1 MFSFAK
7 FLLRR
12 DRFGHPISVNYRGSE
27 THQTWLGSLL
37 SIGINFLVVF
47 ILA

>member
-12 DRFGHPISVNYRGSE
+12 DPISVNYRGSE

-37 SIGINFLVVF
+37 SLGINFLVVF